1 MDNVDFDNTSGLS
14 GVRIDNSLDVA
25 SDRTIRAY
33 ELYESKRYNEAISLI
48 ENDSQIS
55 STSYGQVLLG
65 NCCKALNNK
74 DKAMSHWKRA
84 IDISPLEHFAYIN
97 IANEYYADGNISE
110 AILNWTIASTIV
122 PENPRVNLNLA
133 CAYNQKGF
141 RIKST
146 KYFEKYLRYET
157 KATSREYL
165 QVKHVLSNLT
175 AKVDF
180 FTKKVN
186 EYKVKKDIKTIAAL
200 YLKMIATYA
209 NLPNIYANIAEICYF
224 DKNYEKA
231 LEFFLSVYLNYPHTP
246 KILLDV
252 ANLCYILN
260 KPSYAYCY
268 YSKALK
274 CLLETTSYYVKSQEK
289 IRMLSYVL
297 KDTELIDSHL
307 QAAREAE
314 ANNDYEKA
322 VDEYENYLILTES
335 DSPDIKQ
342 IIDKYK
348 IFINPE
354 PFVVNVLYSQI
365 PELMNRKR
373 LKACVEVCDRIM
385 KLSSANTKEVVYAM
399 KCKADCKRILIARE
413 QFGV

>member
-1 MDNVDFDNTSGLS
+1 
-14 GVRIDNSLDVA
+14 
-25 SDRTIRAY
+25 
-33 ELYESKRYNEAISLI
+33 
-48 ENDSQIS
+48 
-55 STSYGQVLLG
+55 
-65 NCCKALNNK
+65 
-74 DKAMSHWKRA
+74 
-84 IDISPLEHFAYIN
+84 
-97 IANEYYADGNISE
+97 
-110 AILNWTIASTIV
+110 
-122 PENPRVNLNLA
+122 
-133 CAYNQKGF
+133 
-141 RIKST
+141 
-146 KYFEKYLRYET
+146 
-157 KATSREYL
+157 
-165 QVKHVLSNLT
+165 
-175 AKVDF
+175 
-180 FTKKVN
+180 
-186 EYKVKKDIKTIAAL
+186 
-200 YLKMIATYA
+200 MIATYA

-365 PELMNRKR
+365 PDLMNK
-373 LKACVEVCDRIM
+373 K
-385 KLSSANTKEVVYAM
+385 KLNY
-399 KCKADCKRILIARE
+399 
-413 QFGV
+413 